1 MIETR
6 SAPTAHRHYFRAAA
20 AGVVIAGLGLF
31 VEPGAGAGQQG
42 TGTSAPAPASDWPFY
57 GRDLGGQ
64 RFSPLTEITP
74 ANVAT
79 LARAWS
85 FDTGAN
91 GLQVTPQVVDGVM
104 YVAAGEQIFALEP
117 ETGAVKWTFAHN
129 GMSRRGLAYWPGDAT
144 TGPRFYTG
152 GGDGRMIAVDVKTGQ
167 LATGFGVNGVVD
179 LKASLEQDGVNGRL
193 SISSPPVVYRDV
205 VITGA
210 NNSEDR
216 PSEGLYGDIRGWD
229 ARTGQLVWTFHTVPR
244 PGEPGAETWPANAW
258 KNRSGTNVWGF
269 MTVDVARGLV
279 FAPIGSP
286 TSDFY
291 GADRHGNNLYGNSI
305 VALEAATGK
314 LRWHQQ
320 LVHHDLWDYDPAA
333 LPTFIDVRRN
343 GQVIPALA
351 QITKLGLLFIFNRE
365 TGEPVFGMEERPVPQ
380 TVVPGEFTA
389 KTQPFPVKPAP
400 LARLTFDPGKDFYT
414 LTPEVAAFCKNLWTE
429 HKLFA
434 DGPYAPM
441 PLDGN
446 VVTFPSTLGGG
457 GWGGVSYHPDLGL
470 IFVNVSHLGLVGQME
485 ARTDPKTGTVTYV
498 KNSPTGGAYGRFWD
512 PDTRLPC
519 SAPPFGELVAVNANT
534 GDVAWRVPLGI
545 VESLEAA
552 GIRGT
557 GALNLGGSLATAS
570 GLVFIGA
577 TADSRFR
584 AFDARTGRELWV
596 TKLET
601 DTKSAPMTFLG
612 RDGRQYVVIMAGG
625 GHQLSR
631 TTPSAGSH
639 VSAFALPRATP

>member
-1 MIETR
+1 LGLLAVVGAVA
-6 SAPTAHRHYFRAAA
+6 APTAREQRGAAA
-20 AGVVIAGLGLF
+20 DPMGG
-31 VEPGAGAGQQG
+31 E
-42 TGTSAPAPASDWPFY
+42 WHYY
-57 GRDLGGQ
+57 GRDPGGR
-64 RFSPLTEITP
+64 RFSPLTQITP
-74 ANVAT
+74 ANVST
-79 LARAWS
+79 LSLAWS
-85 FDTGAN
+85 FDTGVN
-91 GLQVTPQVVDGVM
+91 GLQVTPQMIDGVL
-104 YVAAGEQIFALEP
+104 YVAAGQHLYALEP
-117 ETGAVKWTFAHN
+117 ETGAVTWKFSHA
-129 GMSRRGLAYWPGDAT
+129 GISRRGLGYWPGDGT
-144 TGPRFYTG
+144 TGPRFFTG
-152 GGDGRMIAVDVKTGQ
+152 GGDGRMIAIDVRTGQ
-167 LATGFGVNGVVD
+167 LATSFGDEGVVD
-179 LKASLEQDGVNGRL
+179 LKASLGQDGVDGRL

-216 PSEGLYGDIRGWD
+216 PTEGLYGDIRGWD
-229 ARTGQLVWTFHTVPR
+229 VRTGKLIWTFHTVPR
-244 PGEPGAETWPANAW
+244 PGEPGADTWPIDAW

-269 MTVDVARGLV
+269 MTVDVERGLV

-291 GADRHGNNLYGNSI
+291 GADRRGDNLYGNSI
-305 VALEAATGK
+305 VALEAATGT

-351 QITKLGLLFIFNRE
+351 QITKMGLLFIFRRD
-365 TGEPVFGMEERPVPQ
+365 TGEPIFGMEERPVPQ
-380 TVVPGEFTA
+380 TVVPGEYTS
-389 KTQPFPVKPAP
+389 KTQPFPVKPEP
-400 LARLTFDPGKDFYT
+400 LSRMTFDPAKDFYT
-414 LTPEVAAFCKNLWTE
+414 LTPEVAAVCKKLWTE
-429 HKLFA
+429 HRMFA

-441 PLDGN
+441 PLEGN

-457 GWGGVSYHPDLGL
+457 GWGGVSYNPDLGL
-470 IFVNVSHLGLVGQME
+470 IFVNVSHLGMVGRME
-485 ARTDPKTGTVTYV
+485 ARKDERTGALTYV

-519 SAPPFGELVAVNANT
+519 SAPPFGELMAVSVNT
-534 GDVAWRVPLGI
+534 GDVVWRVPLGI
-545 VESLEAA
+545 VESLEAR

-557 GALNLGGSLATAS
+557 GALNLGGSLATAG

-601 DTKSAPMTFLG
+601 DTKSAPMTFMG
-612 RDGRQYVVIMAGG
+612 RDGRQYVVIMGGG
-625 GHQLSR
+625 GHQLGR
-631 TTPSAGSH
+631 TKPLAGSRL
-639 VSAFALPRATP
+639 SAFALPRS